1 MLTHDKKGWVFGAK
15 FLWPDTLPVAN
26 QQESLVGPHPFT
38 IYKDFRTGE
47 AHHCLYVGSTD

>member
-1 MLTHDKKGWVFGAK
+1 MLTRDKKGWVFGAK